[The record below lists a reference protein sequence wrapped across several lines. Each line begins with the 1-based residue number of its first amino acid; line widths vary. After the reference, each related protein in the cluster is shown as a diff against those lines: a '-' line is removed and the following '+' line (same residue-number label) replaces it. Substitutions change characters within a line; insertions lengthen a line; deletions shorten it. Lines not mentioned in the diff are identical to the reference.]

1 MATRSLRPSRRLA
14 LAFASLALLPILPTL
29 APVAVAASNPSAKE
43 EIRFGVEAASQ
54 GLWREA
60 LFRWERALKNYPD
73 NARLRN
79 NLAVAY
85 ESMGQFDQ
93 AEAQY
98 KEALQFDPA
107 NKEIKDN
114 YTSFQELVKQIR
126 QRQPAT
132 GPDAEPN
139 AAAATPSAPGSVPA
153 SGATPAPS
161 PAPGST
167 PAATPTSTPAPAP
180 GATPDAP

>member
-1 MATRSLRPSRRLA
+1 MATRSLRPARRLA
-14 LAFASLALLPILPTL
+14 FAFANLALVPILPIL
-29 APVAVAASNPSAKE
+29 APVALAASNPSAKE
-43 EIRFGVEAASQ
+43 EIRFGVEAALQ

-114 YTSFQELVKQIR
+114 YSSFQELVKQIR
-126 QRQPAT
+126 QRQPVT
-132 GPDAEPN
+132 GADSDPN
-139 AAAATPSAPGSVPA
+139 AAAATPSAPGS
-153 SGATPAPS
+153 
-161 PAPGST
+161 
-167 PAATPTSTPAPAP
+167 AATPVPPAGPVPA
-180 GATPDAP
+180 ATPDAP